1 MNSLPTPAPVAFDRA
16 AGVGVQ
22 RGWAR
27 PDPRFSPDTIDR
39 VAWILAAVGSP
50 DDSERSERPLD
61 MGVVARTLPVPSWRF
76 LANTDQQECHEAD
89 RHYY

>member
-1 MNSLPTPAPVAFDRA
+1 VAFDRP

-27 PDPRFSPDTIDR
+27 PNPRFSPDTIDR

-61 MGVVARTLPVPSWRF
+61 GS
-76 LANTDQQECHEAD
+76 NTSCALLEISG
-89 RHYY
+89 